1 MRSDKTRETLVAES
15 PAGPNTPAQAHD
27 LVAAFGTEVGTIIG
41 EERQACEA
49 FLNDAGIIGDFVLVA
64 RVQP

>member
-27 LVAAFGTEVGTIIG
+27 LVAAFGTEVWTIIG
-41 EERQACEA
+41 EERQVCE
-49 FLNDAGIIGDFVLVA
+49 VLFRPA
-64 RVQP
+64 L